1 MYGLNA
7 VAFVFFCGINLLAYR
22 LSKAS
27 VDVRGRAMRGICLAL
42 LLGNVL
48 RYTLAYPLLFH
59 EFRIPVEFS
68 AVAYFAVPAILL
80 TGRAKARSWAA
91 YSGLMAGFF
100 YYIGMITAGGPIY
113 NSYAPYD
120 IYIAMF
126 CHGALYVCGLVT
138 VSTRECIAADRWQLA
153 AGVGF
158 VGLRA
163 ALLRPLVGGSG
174 QMLIYILLDG
184 TYVRKYVAAEYLGSA
199 LPVYYVVL
207 TALIW
212 LSIRGFFKLSR
223 SRYRRFA
230 VQA

>member
-7 VAFVFFCGINLLAYR
+7 VAFIFFCGINLLAYR
-22 LSKAS
+22 LSKAPE
-27 VDVRGRAMRGICLAL
+27 DVRSKTMLGICLAL
-42 LLGNVL
+42 LLGNAL
-48 RYTLAYPLLFH
+48 RYTLAYPLVFH

-68 AVAYFAVPAILL
+68 TVAYFAVPAILL

-100 YYIGMITAGGPIY
+100 YYIGMMIAGGPIY

-138 VSTRECIAADRWQLA
+138 VSTRECAAADRWQLA

-163 ALLRPLVGGSG
+163 ALLRPLVSGSG

-184 TYVRKYVAAEYLGSA
+184 TYVRKYVAAEYLSAA

-212 LSIRGFFKLSR
+212 LSIRGFFMLSR
-223 SRYRRFA
+223 SRYRKFA
-230 VQA
+230 VQV

>member
-27 VDVRGRAMRGICLAL
+27 GDVGGRAMRGICLAL

-48 RYTLAYPLLFH
+48 RYTLAYPLVFH

-68 AVAYFAVPAILL
+68 TVAYFAVPAILL

-100 YYIGMITAGGPIY
+100 YYIGMIAAGGPIY

-126 CHGALYVCGLVT
+126 CHGALYICGLVT
-138 VSTRECIAADRWQLA
+138 VSTRECAAADRWQLA
-153 AGVGF
+153 AGVGY

-184 TYVRKYVAAEYLGSA
+184 TYVRKYVAAAYLSAA

-212 LSIRGFFKLSR
+212 LSIRGFFRLSQN
-223 SRYRRFA
+223 RYRMFA